1 MKPNE
6 IRAHL
11 LMKNVRSSD
20 VAKKIGVSDAAVSMV
35 IGGTA
40 VSARISAE
48 IARIIGK
55 PVSEIWPGRA
65 A

>member
-1 MKPNE
+1 MKPHE
-6 IRAHL
+6 IRGYML
-11 LMKNVRSSD
+11 LKNVSSAD
-20 VAKKIGVSDAAVSMV
+20 VAKKFGVSRAAVHQV
-35 IGGTA
+35 INGEA

>member
-1 MKPNE
+1 MKPHE
-6 IRAHL
+6 IRGYML
-11 LMKNVRSSD
+11 LQNFNSAD
-20 VAKKIGVSDAAVSMV
+20 VARKLGVSRAAVHQV
-35 IGGTA
+35 INGEA

-55 PVSEIWPGRA
+55 PVSKIWPGRA